1 MATSP
6 EPTFWSI
13 YFKPLFVVVILSCPA
28 AIVTVKT
35 KIVNVSVYLM
45 HSSVTASGS
54 LSYQLMM
61 DAEKG
66 QF

>member
-6 EPTFWSI
+6 EPTFWSM
-13 YFKPLFVVVILSCPA
+13 YFNPLFVVVIFSCPA
-28 AIVTVKT
+28 AIATAKT
-35 KIVNVSVYLM
+35 KVINMSMYLM
-45 HSSVTASGS
+45 HSSVTASDS

-61 DAEKG
+61 DAEKR

>member
-1 MATSP
+1 M
-6 EPTFWSI
+6 

-28 AIVTVKT
+28 AIVTIKT
-35 KIVNVSVYLM
+35 KIVNVTVYLM